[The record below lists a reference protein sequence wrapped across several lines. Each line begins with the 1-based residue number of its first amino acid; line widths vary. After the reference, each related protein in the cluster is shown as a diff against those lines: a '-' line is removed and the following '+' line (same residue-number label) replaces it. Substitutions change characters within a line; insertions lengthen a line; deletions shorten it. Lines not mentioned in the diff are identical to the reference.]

1 MGSINWI
8 KDNGQPIT
16 TNDRQATIEYAES
29 IGWVRENESKSES
42 VSNVD
47 GDKGSGIPGT
57 KEWHESAIRG
67 MSTKLEIAEY
77 LKELGTKVNQQG
89 SLDTIKGKAVNAVI
103 EVLEDDDST
112 ADS

>member
-16 TNDRQATIEYAES
+16 TNDRQATVEYAES

-57 KEWHESAIRG
+57 KEWHTSAIRG
-67 MSTKLEIAEY
+67 MSTKTEINQY
-77 LKELGTKVNQQG
+77 LKELDLKVNQQG
-89 SLDTIKGKAVNAVI
+89 SLDTIKNKAVKAI
-103 EVLEDDDST
+103 EALEDDNST

>member
-29 IGWVRENESKSES
+29 IGWARENESNSES
-42 VSNVD
+42 APNVD

-77 LKELGTKVNQQG
+77 LKELGIKVNQQG
-89 SLDTIKGKAVNAVI
+89 NLDTIKNKAVNAI
-103 EVLEDDDST
+103 EALEDDNST

>member
-16 TNDRQATIEYAES
+16 TNDRQPTVDYAES
-29 IGWVRENESKSES
+29 IGWIRENETIDP
-42 VSNVD
+42 NVD

-57 KEWHESAIRG
+57 KEWHESAVRG
-67 MSTKLEIAEY
+67 MSTKSEIAEY
-77 LKELGTKVNQQG
+77 LKELDLKVNQQG
-89 SLDTIKGKAVNAVI
+89 SLDTIKNKAVTAI
-103 EVLEDDDST
+103 EALEDDNST

>member
-16 TNDRQATIEYAES
+16 TNDRQATVEYAES
-29 IGWVRENESKSES
+29 IGWVRENEAIDPS
-42 VSNVD
+42 VD
-47 GDKGSGIPGT
+47 GDKGSGVPGT

-77 LKELGTKVNQQG
+77 LKELGAKVNQQG

-103 EVLEDDDST
+103 EVLEDDNST

>member
-16 TNDRQATIEYAES
+16 TNDRQATVEYAES
-29 IGWVRENESKSES
+29 IGWVRENEAIDP
-42 VSNVD
+42 NVD

-57 KEWHESAIRG
+57 KQWHESAIRG
-67 MSTKLEIAEY
+67 MSTKTEINQY
-77 LKELGTKVNQQG
+77 LKELDLKVNQQG
-89 SLDTIKGKAVNAVI
+89 NLDTIKNKAVKAI
-103 EVLEDDDST
+103 EALEDDNST